1 MRATRETRQLS
12 DVIAEVK
19 QELATEHGFGQD
31 KIDAERRRVDNAG
44 KDFPIGSH
52 MVPISELEIDY
63 TVQRDV
69 NLKHILSIVKR
80 YNPQICSPASA
91 CTAKYDHNNPINVY
105 DGQHRIV
112 ATGVLGFTEVPII
125 INETDDE
132 SFPSYAFEECN
143 MSTKKLGPGDI
154 HRNRLVRFKLG
165 AREPEVRHAQTMQ
178 EQFDTCGVDLEDKAT
193 RKSDNLRGSYN
204 YFFSHFKYAQKGID
218 IDESGSV
225 LNDILT
231 AITTAYPM
239 DEEISQDLYIGLYEI
254 ARLDVRQELPAGW
267 MTEVLKKCAE
277 TYNRSTTMKQT
288 SLYKDKAKLQVEHI
302 SPGRGWDAPNMMSNF
317 IRELYIMNG
326 GTLPLPYHGAGS
338 QLRLAIDPAP
348 GLFPKGV

>member
-1 MRATRETRQLS
+1 MRATRETRRLS

-91 CTAKYDHNNPINVY
+91 CTSKYDHSNPIYVY

-112 ATGVLGFTEVPII
+112 ATGVLGFTEIPII

-154 HRNRLVRFKLG
+154 HRNRLTRYKLG
-165 AREPEVRHAQTMQ
+165 ATEIEVLTAWTLQ
-178 EQFDTCGVDLEDKAT
+178 EQFDACDVDLEDKAT
-193 RKSDNLRGSYN
+193 RKSDNLRGSGKH
-204 YFFSHFKYAQKGID
+204 FFSHFKYAYKGID
-218 IDESGSV
+218 IDQTGGTLKE
-225 LNDILT
+225 ILS

-239 DEEISQDLYIGLYEI
+239 DEEVSQDLFIGLYEL
-254 ARLDVRQELPAGW
+254 ARLDVRQELPKGW
-267 MTEVLKKCAE
+267 MTEVLNKCAE

-317 IRELYIMNG
+317 IRELYIING

-338 QLRLAIDPAP
+338 QLQLATNPVP